1 MSDAFE
7 QLLKQ
12 AAQARRE
19 KRHADARRDLLE
31 AVALERNA
39 PAHPETAPRQDPND
53 LARAL
58 AALGQTERDTG
69 HGTDALARYQEA
81 ASIYRLQSNTLKL
94 AHSLR
99 HVGDIHRDAGRPAE
113 AEPYYHQALALYRAN
128 PETPSLDLANAIRP
142 LALLKHDAGLVE
154 EAEPL
159 WEEAKLLYESVNVL
173 PGVAECAARLALL
186 ARRRG
191 NSERARALLAE
202 ASEAAQNSGDY
213 ESAKYVNQVRTWI
226 AG

>member
-19 KRHADARRDLLE
+19 QRHSDARRDLLE

-39 PAHPETAPRQDPND
+39 PARPEAAPRQNPRD

-58 AALGQTERDTG
+58 AALGQTARDAG
-69 HGTDALARYQEA
+69 HATDALAHYQEA
-81 ASIYRLQSNTLKL
+81 ASIYRVQGNTLKL

-99 HVGDIHRDAGRPAE
+99 HVGDIHQDAGRPTE
-113 AEPYYHQALALYRAN
+113 AELYYHQALALYRAN
-128 PETPSLDLANAIRP
+128 PETPRLDLANAIRP
-142 LALLKHDAGLVE
+142 LALLKHDAGKFDD
-154 EAEPL
+154 AEPL
-159 WEEAKLLYESVNVL
+159 WAEAKLLYDSVNVL
-173 PGVAECAARLALL
+173 PGVAECAARLALV
-186 ARRRG
+186 AHRRRD
-191 NSERARALLAE
+191 SERARTLLAE
-202 ASEAAQNSGDY
+202 ATEAARNSGDNQ
-213 ESAKYVNQVRTWI
+213 SLKYVNQVRTQI